1 MANRFRDEI
10 SQADPLID
18 QHAGNCCGLPVDEE
32 AAELPKRP
40 PLAPVPEVL
49 VGADE
54 SSSLSNRSP
63 SLSEPPPKRLSD
75 LDVLPARN
83 GHLAETLLG
92 LGKNATQ
99 TIAINEYDYG

>member
-1 MANRFRDEI
+1 M
-10 SQADPLID
+10 
-18 QHAGNCCGLPVDEE
+18 DEE

-75 LDVLPARN
+75 LEVLPARN
-83 GHLAETLLG
+83 GHNAEAPGVLG
-92 LGKNATQ
+92 RMQ
-99 TIAINEYDYG
+99 PR